1 MKKFPLLVKWA
12 GLLLMMVMLS
22 GCWDQMSIEK
32 MAFVTAVGLDRD
44 EQNKNMV
51 RVTYVIANPESGTQ
65 AVGGEGGNEP
75 PLETISFTAEDFN
88 TAKSIA
94 NTVIAKRISYDLL
107 RVFMVAEDFAQDDD
121 FIRWVYDV
129 TKTPEIRRD
138 VNLLI
143 TKEDP
148 ATFVEK
154 NKPKLDTRTH
164 KFYEL
169 MFESGQ
175 QTGTLPPSKMNQF
188 FQITEANANLFLA
201 MYATTEKSENEK
213 RLKDSDQFIAGE
225 LIYEGETNTAE
236 FAGSAVFNEGKM
248 IGALTV
254 EETRLTYLL
263 NNVLEQPES
272 IIVSL
277 PDPETE
283 GQQVG
288 ARVKRDGRVNLD
300 MDLKRDSPS
309 IHATVPLRLDILTN
323 HSMENVAENKETR
336 AKLKKEFE
344 QTFDRKFAEFVKKTQ
359 EEFGAQPFSWSLP
372 ARKHFSTIQEYND
385 YDWKEMYP
393 KMDVTIETDITFESF
408 GRQAKVPEMGEVRD

>member
-1 MKKFPLLVKWA
+1 
-12 GLLLMMVMLS
+12 
-22 GCWDQMSIEK
+22 
-32 MAFVTAVGLDRD
+32 
-44 EQNKNMV
+44 
-51 RVTYVIANPESGTQ
+51 
-65 AVGGEGGNEP
+65 
-75 PLETISFTAEDFN
+75 
-88 TAKSIA
+88 KSIA

-309 IHATVPLRLDILTN
+309 I
-323 HSMENVAENKETR
+323 
-336 AKLKKEFE
+336 
-344 QTFDRKFAEFVKKTQ
+344 
-359 EEFGAQPFSWSLP
+359 
-372 ARKHFSTIQEYND
+372 
-385 YDWKEMYP
+385 
-393 KMDVTIETDITFESF
+393 
-408 GRQAKVPEMGEVRD
+408 